1 MAPVGPPRPADD
13 RPSRLSVVAEMRDF
27 DRTTPE
33 PSEPR
38 SQSTMEWDDSP
49 PAKKRETTWK
59 KIRKVASNST
69 LRTKRSISNLRAA
82 TFSAVDLTRGE
93 VRTSRDTAG
102 SPETTRP
109 RHIPID
115 TTKYENMAAEVPP
128 VPRIPAV
135 YRSMMPPRPVST
147 LGKAPPTHQSKRS
160 APKVSSNPYEGF
172 DELKEEDPEPAL
184 PQSEEEVTPWEFSP
198 EQTPPPLSPTF
209 EEDEDVC
216 PGTPKST
223 RIPPLRARASTP
235 YMRNQ
240 ASAASLRSE
249 FMEATCTAR
258 KHKKLTKRQPAGF
271 TKSESSLNT
280 SDLPGSANL
289 QRQHTSSLGSGD
301 TPVFAPSFTLPDTPS
316 KPSGTWPKGP
326 EDPDWDHAVAKVR
339 KQVAEEQAAERKEQK
354 RAAKL
359 EAKAAREA
367 SVEHDG
373 EGRFKWAKRAFD
385 ALISKSAETG
395 YQLKKP
401 PGEMSEAEWQIV
413 QDSMN
418 GRNTVGLRETFFER
432 ADGDKPFV
440 YPVIN
445 YTGPQHKKE
454 RPAQNEDSIAALAG
468 PAVRSTSSRSLG
480 LGISGDSPLTPSP
493 TIYRFNN
500 IDVPVH
506 HLDGFLAS
514 QGLRT
519 PVSHNAFAE
528 AAGLIPRPSH
538 EVTANIK
545 DKLVS
550 GEDVSGHRTRRGS
563 IDFEEEKPLDAKRH
577 SVLKKQA
584 SLNDMAVLPD
594 GGQLRRGDT
603 FRRGIT
609 IARDLAIAR
618 GVGTELSHPATRD
631 ADETEKPHPV
641 MGKQVLGEQA
651 TIHPALRST
660 SHATV
665 MVSQPAGTGESAAPV
680 RTTVAQESHAR
691 PVSTIAPL
699 TATSPWL
706 DHPEQGQ
713 FATWSMAGPSRES
726 STSESSEIAELEGSP
741 VPAASPVPIPQPSR
755 PPPPPPAVAADTLR
769 PRRQRHNRPPIPTV
783 LELPLDVPLQGMYP
797 RARLSA
803 ARELRA
809 ARPEL
814 RLATDPAGSPQQ
826 ASTGQPVIIAPRVSQ
841 ATDSPSSS
849 PPDSAYRDSNP
860 ASVSTAPT
868 SPDALVPQL
877 QQAIAG
883 LAALADKG
891 KGRAA
896 CARWPQA
903 PYRDPIGRKLSMPV
917 LAEREESSTASPRVQ
932 APEPTSPTP
941 AALTE
946 GQWLRSTSEQEMLT
960 PQPLRIRPRV
970 ATSPNPASPTPG
982 TPVTA
987 IYSPQGARA
996 VTSPTAVRDSISE
1009 RPLPALPPGGEAIRE
1024 REERNSFNARTI
1036 ALAEAIQPPVQ
1047 PVPSTPRGMRSF
1059 FTQKTRTPNDSSSNE
1074 AGPSTTPS
1082 RVCLLTGNLFA
1093 SEPESPDLRVS
1104 SNSHLPSIPSAA
1116 QNVSL
1121 ESVVNLWQRAGS
1133 VEALNP
1139 SSTSLAARN
1148 SGIQTIRIELGL
1160 PPLRN
1165 RLSNDA
1171 KHPNHSQE
1179 WATKKLMCY
1188 QKHHQDPSRLTRLID
1203 DLAQCAA
1210 CKAHCC
1216 HYALLENHAKK
1227 PTTSLV
1233 AEAARIKIERALK
1246 VLVQQKPNGV
1256 EEYDTFLTCRGCVG
1270 CKDAV

>member
-1 MAPVGPPRPADD
+1 MAPMGPPRPVDD
-13 RPSRLSVVAEMRDF
+13 RPSRLSIVAEMRDL

-33 PSEPR
+33 PIEPR

-49 PAKKRETTWK
+49 PAKEKVTTWK
-59 KIRKVASNST
+59 KIRKVASYST
-69 LRTKRSISNLRAA
+69 LRTRQSISNIRAG
-82 TFSAVDLTRGE
+82 TFSTVDLASEAGRS
-93 VRTSRDTAG
+93 SRDQAG

-115 TTKYENMAAEVPP
+115 TSKYEKMATEAPP
-128 VPRIPAV
+128 VPRIPEV
-135 YRSMMPPRPVST
+135 YRSKIPPRPIST
-147 LGKAPPTHQSKRS
+147 LGKAPPTHQSKRA

-172 DELKEEDPEPAL
+172 DELTEQDPESAL
-184 PQSEEEVTPWEFSP
+184 PESVEEVTPWEFSP

-209 EEDEDVC
+209 EEDEDVR

-223 RIPPLRARASTP
+223 RIPPLRARASMP
-235 YMRNQ
+235 YMRDQ
-240 ASAASLRSE
+240 ASAASLSSE
-249 FMEATCTAR
+249 FTDATPTAR
-258 KHKKLTKRQPAGF
+258 KQRKLTKRQSPGIA
-271 TKSESSLNT
+271 TSESSLNT
-280 SDLPGSANL
+280 PDVPGSASL

-301 TPVFAPSFTLPDTPS
+301 TPVFAPSFTLPETPS

-354 RAAKL
+354 RTAKL

-367 SVEHDG
+367 SKEHEG
-373 EGRFKWAKRAFD
+373 EGRFQWAKRAFD

-440 YPVIN
+440 YPVID
-445 YTGPQHKKE
+445 YTGPQHRKD
-454 RPAQNEDSIAALAG
+454 RPEEPEGTIASPAG

-480 LGISGDSPLTPSP
+480 LGIGGDVPATLSPP
-493 TIYRFNN
+493 IYRFNN

-514 QGLRT
+514 QGLPT
-519 PVSHNAFAE
+519 PVSGNAFAE
-528 AAGLIPRPSH
+528 AAGLIPRPSQ
-538 EVTANIK
+538 EVTAKIK
-545 DKLVS
+545 DKLIS
-550 GEDVSGHRTRRGS
+550 GEDVSGHGTRRGS
-563 IDFEEEKPLDAKRH
+563 IDFEEDKPLDVKRY
-577 SVLKKQA
+577 SVLKKQV

-594 GGQLRRGDT
+594 GAQLRRGDS

-609 IARDLAIAR
+609 MARDLAVAR
-618 GVGTELSHPATRD
+618 GVGTGLSHPARRD
-631 ADETEKPHPV
+631 AGTSQAVHPALREQVTPSLV
-641 MGKQVLGEQA
+641 MATQA
-651 TIHPALRST
+651 TTHPALRST
-660 SHATV
+660 SQATV
-665 MVSQPAGTGESAAPV
+665 VVSPPAGTGEPAAPV
-680 RTTVAQESHAR
+680 RTTVAQESRTR

-706 DHPEQGQ
+706 DHPEQSR

-726 STSESSEIAELEGSP
+726 STSESCEMAELEGSP
-741 VPAASPVPIPQPSR
+741 VPETSPVAIPQPSR
-755 PPPPPPAVAADTLR
+755 SPPPPPAAATETLR
-769 PRRQRHNRPPIPTV
+769 PRRQHNNRPPIPTV
-783 LELPLDVPLQGMYP
+783 LEVPLGVPLQGKYP

-814 RLATDPAGSPQQ
+814 RVATDPAGSPQQ
-826 ASTGQPVIIAPRVSQ
+826 ASTGQPVFIAPRVSQ
-841 ATDSPSSS
+841 ATDSPSSP

-860 ASVSTAPT
+860 VSVSTAPT
-868 SPDALVPQL
+868 SPDALIIPEL

-883 LAALADKG
+883 LAGLADKG

-896 CARWPQA
+896 GARWPQA
-903 PYRDPIGRKLSMPV
+903 PYRDPIGRKPSTPV
-917 LAEREESSTASPRVQ
+917 LAERAESSIA
-932 APEPTSPTP
+932 TSGMPQPGFTVPVP
-941 AALTE
+941 AAPTE
-946 GQWLRSTSEQEMLT
+946 GQWLRSPSEQEMLT

-970 ATSPNPASPTPG
+970 ATSPNPTSPAPG
-982 TPVTA
+982 TSVTA
-987 IYSPQGARA
+987 IYSPETRA
-996 VTSPTAVRDSISE
+996 VTLPTAVRGSISE

-1024 REERNSFNARTI
+1024 REERNSFDTCTI
-1036 ALAEAIQPPVQ
+1036 ALAEVIQPPVQ

-1059 FTQKTRTPNDSSSNE
+1059 FTQKTRTPNENSSNE
-1074 AGPSTTPS
+1074 AGPSTSAS
-1082 RVCLLTGNLFA
+1082 RVRLLTGNLFA

-1104 SNSHLPSIPSAA
+1104 SNSHLPSIPSAM

-1121 ESVVNLWQRAGS
+1121 DSVVNLWQRAGS
-1133 VEALNP
+1133 FEARNAG
-1139 SSTSLAARN
+1139 STSLAART

-1160 PPLRN
+1160 PPMRN
-1165 RLSNDA
+1165 RLANDP

-1188 QKHHQDPSRLTRLID
+1188 QKHHQDPSRL
-1203 DLAQCAA
+1203 A
-1210 CKAHCC
+1210 
-1216 HYALLENHAKK
+1216 
-1227 PTTSLV
+1227 
-1233 AEAARIKIERALK
+1233 
-1246 VLVQQKPNGV
+1246 
-1256 EEYDTFLTCRGCVG
+1256 
-1270 CKDAV
+1270 

>member
-1 MAPVGPPRPADD
+1 
-13 RPSRLSVVAEMRDF
+13 
-27 DRTTPE
+27 
-33 PSEPR
+33 
-38 SQSTMEWDDSP
+38 MEWDDSS
-49 PAKKRETTWK
+49 PAKEKAKVRGSAAASPSEGVKVAGEALFLAPAAKHARLYYPYPLAFMASAAANRNAKETTWK
-59 KIRKVASNST
+59 KIRKVASYST
-69 LRTKRSISNLRAA
+69 FRTKRSMSNLRAGN
-82 TFSAVDLTRGE
+82 FSTVDLASEEGRS
-93 VRTSRDTAG
+93 SRDQAG

-115 TTKYENMAAEVPP
+115 TSKYGTMAAEVPP

-135 YRSMMPPRPVST
+135 YRSMMPPRPIST
-147 LGKAPPTHQSKRS
+147 LGKAPPTHQSKRA

-184 PQSEEEVTPWEFSP
+184 PESTEEVTPWEFSP

-249 FMEATCTAR
+249 FADATPTAR
-258 KHKKLTKRQPAGF
+258 KQRKLTKRQPSGF
-271 TKSESSLNT
+271 ATSESSLNT
-280 SDLPGSANL
+280 PDLPGSANL
-289 QRQHTSSLGSGD
+289 QRQHTSSVGSGD

-316 KPSGTWPKGP
+316 KPSGIWPKGP

-354 RAAKL
+354 RVAKI
-359 EAKAAREA
+359 EAEAARQA
-367 SVEHDG
+367 SKEQDS

-401 PGEMSEAEWQIV
+401 PGEMSEAEWQVV

-440 YPVIN
+440 YPVVD
-445 YTGPQHKKE
+445 YTGPQHRQD
-454 RPAQNEDSIAALAG
+454 RPGEHEVSIAGPAS

-480 LGISGDSPLTPSP
+480 LGISGDAPATPSP
-493 TIYRFNN
+493 PIYRFNN

-519 PVSHNAFAE
+519 PVSRNAFAE
-528 AAGLIPRPSH
+528 AAGLIPRPSQ

-545 DKLVS
+545 DQLVS
-550 GEDVSGHRTRRGS
+550 GGDVSGHRTRRGS
-563 IDFEEEKPLDAKRH
+563 IDFEEEKPIDVKRH
-577 SVLKKQA
+577 SVLKKQQ

-594 GGQLRRGDT
+594 GVQLHRGDT
-603 FRRGIT
+603 FRRGIMM
-609 IARDLAIAR
+609 ARDLAVAR
-618 GVGTELSHPATRD
+618 GVGTGLSHPAMRD
-631 ADETEKPHPV
+631 AGSPQAVHSALREQVKPGPV
-641 MGKQVLGEQA
+641 MDDQA
-651 TIHPALRST
+651 TTHPALRSA
-660 SHATV
+660 SQATIV
-665 MVSQPAGTGESAAPV
+665 VSPPAGPTESAAPV
-680 RTTVAQESHAR
+680 RRIVAQESRTR

-713 FATWSMAGPSRES
+713 FATWSIAGPSRES

-741 VPAASPVPIPQPSR
+741 VPKASPVTIPQPSR
-755 PPPPPPAVAADTLR
+755 PPPPPPAVAPDTLR

-783 LELPLDVPLQGMYP
+783 LEVPLGVPLQGMYP

-814 RLATDPAGSPQQ
+814 RVATDPAGSPQQ
-826 ASTGQPVIIAPRVSQ
+826 KLSEQPAGVAPRFSQ
-841 ATDSPSSS
+841 ATESPSSP
-849 PPDSAYRDSNP
+849 PPDSAYRSSNP
-860 ASVSTAPT
+860 VSVSTAPT
-868 SPDALVPQL
+868 SPDAIIPEL

-883 LAALADKG
+883 LAALADED

-896 CARWPQA
+896 GARWLQA
-903 PYRDPIGRKLSMPV
+903 PYRDPIGRKLSTPV
-917 LAEREESSTASPRVQ
+917 LAERTESSIAAPSVQ
-932 APEPTSPTP
+932 QPQATP
-941 AALTE
+941 SAAAVPTE
-946 GQWLRSTSEQEMLT
+946 GQWLRSPSEQEMLT

-970 ATSPNPASPTPG
+970 ATSPSPVSPTPG

-996 VTSPTAVRDSISE
+996 VTSPTAERVAISE
-1009 RPLPALPPGGEAIRE
+1009 RPLPALLPGGEAIRE

-1047 PVPSTPRGMRSF
+1047 PVPSTPSGMRSF
-1059 FTQKTRTPNDSSSNE
+1059 FTQKTRTPDEGSSNE
-1074 AGPSTTPS
+1074 AGSSTTPS
-1082 RVCLLTGNLFA
+1082 RVRLLTGNLFA

-1121 ESVVNLWQRAGS
+1121 DSVVNLWQRAGS
-1133 VEALNP
+1133 IEALNP
-1139 SSTSLAARN
+1139 GSASLAARN
-1148 SGIQTIRIELGL
+1148 SGVQTIRIEFGL

-1165 RLSNDA
+1165 PEA
-1171 KHPNHSQE
+1171 E
-1179 WATKKLMCY
+1179 WGGG
-1188 QKHHQDPSRLTRLID
+1188 I
-1203 DLAQCAA
+1203 
-1210 CKAHCC
+1210 
-1216 HYALLENHAKK
+1216 
-1227 PTTSLV
+1227 
-1233 AEAARIKIERALK
+1233 
-1246 VLVQQKPNGV
+1246 
-1256 EEYDTFLTCRGCVG
+1256 
-1270 CKDAV
+1270 

>member
-1 MAPVGPPRPADD
+1 MASAAVNRN
-13 RPSRLSVVAEMRDF
+13 
-27 DRTTPE
+27 
-33 PSEPR
+33 
-38 SQSTMEWDDSP
+38 
-49 PAKKRETTWK
+49 AKQTTWK
-59 KIRKVASNST
+59 KIRKVVSYST
-69 LRTKRSISNLRAA
+69 LRTKRSISNLRAGN
-82 TFSAVDLTRGE
+82 FSTVDLASEAGRS
-93 VRTSRDTAG
+93 SRDQAG

-115 TTKYENMAAEVPP
+115 TSKYENMAAEVPP

-135 YRSMMPPRPVST
+135 YRSMMPPRPIST
-147 LGKAPPTHQSKRS
+147 LGKAPPTHQSKRA
-160 APKVSSNPYEGF
+160 APKVCSNPYEGF

-184 PQSEEEVTPWEFSP
+184 PESAEEVTPWEFSP

-209 EEDEDVC
+209 GEDEDVC

-249 FMEATCTAR
+249 LTDATPTAR
-258 KHKKLTKRQPAGF
+258 KQRKLTKRQPSGF
-271 TKSESSLNT
+271 ATSESSLNT
-280 SDLPGSANL
+280 PDLPGSANL
-289 QRQHTSSLGSGD
+289 QRQHTSSVGSGD

-354 RAAKL
+354 RVAKI
-359 EAKAAREA
+359 EAKAARQA
-367 SVEHDG
+367 SKEQDS

-418 GRNTVGLRETFFER
+418 GRNTGGLRETFFER

-440 YPVIN
+440 YPVID
-445 YTGPQHKKE
+445 YTGPQHRKD
-454 RPAQNEDSIAALAG
+454 RPVENGESIAGPAS
-468 PAVRSTSSRSLG
+468 PAVRSTSSRSFG
-480 LGISGDSPLTPSP
+480 LGISGDDPATPSP
-493 TIYRFNN
+493 SIYRINN

-506 HLDGFLAS
+506 HLDDFLAS

-519 PVSHNAFAE
+519 PVSRNAFAE
-528 AAGLIPRPSH
+528 AAGLIPRPSQ
-538 EVTANIK
+538 EVTAKIK
-545 DKLVS
+545 DQLVS

-563 IDFEEEKPLDAKRH
+563 IDFEEEKPIDVKRH
-577 SVLKKQA
+577 SVLKKQQ

-594 GGQLRRGDT
+594 GVQLRRGDT
-603 FRRGIT
+603 FRRGIMM
-609 IARDLAIAR
+609 ARDLAVAR
-618 GVGTELSHPATRD
+618 GMGTGLSHPAMRD
-631 ADETEKPHPV
+631 AGSPQAMHPALREQVKPGPV
-641 MGKQVLGEQA
+641 MDDQA
-651 TIHPALRST
+651 TTHPALRSA
-660 SHATV
+660 SQATIV
-665 MVSQPAGTGESAAPV
+665 VSPPAGPAESAAPV
-680 RTTVAQESHAR
+680 RRIVAQESRTR
-691 PVSTIAPL
+691 PVNTIAPL

-713 FATWSMAGPSRES
+713 FATWSIAGPSRES

-741 VPAASPVPIPQPSR
+741 VPEASPITIPQPSR
-755 PPPPPPAVAADTLR
+755 PPPPPPAAAPDTLR

-783 LELPLDVPLQGMYP
+783 LEVPLGVPLQGMYP

-814 RLATDPAGSPQQ
+814 RVATDSAGSPQQ
-826 ASTGQPVIIAPRVSQ
+826 TLK
-841 ATDSPSSS
+841 SPSSP
-849 PPDSAYRDSNP
+849 PPDSAYRSSNP
-860 ASVSTAPT
+860 VSVSTAPT
-868 SPDALVPQL
+868 SPDAIIPEL

-883 LAALADKG
+883 LAGLADKD

-896 CARWPQA
+896 GARWPQA
-903 PYRDPIGRKLSMPV
+903 PYRDPIGRKPSMPV
-917 LAEREESSTASPRVQ
+917 LAERTESSIATPSVQ
-932 APEPTSPTP
+932 QPQATP
-941 AALTE
+941 SAAAVPTE
-946 GQWLRSTSEQEMLT
+946 GQWLRSPSEQEMLT

-970 ATSPNPASPTPG
+970 ATSPNPISPTPG

-987 IYSPQGARA
+987 IYSSQGARA
-996 VTSPTAVRDSISE
+996 VTSPTAVRESISE

-1036 ALAEAIQPPVQ
+1036 ALAEAIQRPVQ
-1047 PVPSTPRGMRSF
+1047 PVPSTPRGMRNF
-1059 FTQKTRTPNDSSSNE
+1059 FSQKTRTPNEGSSNE

-1082 RVCLLTGNLFA
+1082 RVRLLTGDLFA

-1104 SNSHLPSIPSAA
+1104 SNSNLPSIPSAA

-1139 SSTSLAARN
+1139 SSMTLAARD

-1160 PPLRN
+1160 LPMRN
-1165 RLSNDA
+1165 RLANDP

-1203 DLAQCAA
+1203 DPVQCAA

-1216 HYALLENHAKK
+1216 HFALLSAHANTS
-1227 PTTSLV
+1227 TTSLV
-1233 AEAARIKIERALK
+1233 AEAARIKIDKALK
-1246 VLVQQKPNGV
+1246 VLVQLKPNGV
-1256 EEYDTFLTCRGCVG
+1256 EEYDTFLTCRGCERVLCASCVKVCACQG
-1270 CKDAV
+1270 CGLIVCGSCMKDGECKWHSQWV